1 MSLLWMEY
9 NDEFQALPDTVFQIE
24 SEALSGYFDRLSPH
38 TRKIIRRDT
47 RYNID
52 FLYTAWILGD
62 DKVIYDYA
70 RWLYILMDSVLKDK
84 AIADKNTEEYVL
96 RHFEFIRKGIT
107 TCFSGEQKDSLMH
120 LIDRAE
126 EGVREGA
133 RTNTTAVKASSYEK
147 EIREFL
153 DSLLEKNTRKA
164 MYLVQHFTET
174 GIPLDDI
181 YVEILAECLHRIG
194 ELWHTARITVDTE
207 HYCTSV
213 TQTAMTQLYPLL
225 FDSDRKEHRILCACP
240 GTELHEIGARM
251 VADIFENDGWDSIY
265 LGAAVPE
272 DALLDAI
279 RTNEPD
285 LVALSVTMPQH
296 LIDCQNL
303 VHSIRQEF
311 PAIKIAVGGNAFLHT
326 DSIWSR
332 WAVDYYTKDARQ
344 LLTEANAGLNH

>member
-9 NDEFQALPDTVFQIE
+9 NDEFQALPDIVFRIE
-24 SEALSGYFDRLSPH
+24 SEELRGYFDRLSPH

-52 FLYTAWILGD
+52 FLYTAWVLED

-70 RWLYILMDSVLKDK
+70 RWLYILMDSVLKNSTLT
-84 AIADKNTEEYVL
+84 DKNTEEYVL
-96 RHFEFIRKGIT
+96 RHLKFIRKGICN
-107 TCFSGEQKDSLMH
+107 CFSGNKKDSLMH
-120 LIDRAE
+120 LIDCAE
-126 EGVREGA
+126 AGVRTGKDV
-133 RTNTTAVKASSYEK
+133 NTVAVKASSYEK

-181 YVEILAECLHRIG
+181 YVEILAECLHRVG
-194 ELWHTARITVDTE
+194 DLWHTARITVDTE

-225 FDSDRKEHRILCACP
+225 FDNARKEHRILCACP

-272 DALLDAI
+272 DALLEAI
-279 RTNEPD
+279 RTNEPN

-303 VHSIRQEF
+303 VHSIREEF

-326 DSIWSR
+326 DAIWSR

-344 LLTEANAGLNH
+344 LLTEANAGLKQ